1 MKEPRVWGYSSE
13 RERRKIKLQ
22 WYLERQPGEVGGRPS
37 LGMATGSFV
46 LVLAALISSQDR
58 FDQPSVSVCL
68 CPQTKILTCYKMF
81 YKIVPGFLGV
91 SHFSIHPSVLPPP
104 PFCKNG

>member
-1 MKEPRVWGYSSE
+1 MKEPRVWGYGSE
-13 RERRKIKLQ
+13 RERRKMKLQ
-22 WYLERQPGEVGGRPS
+22 WYLERQPS

-68 CPQTKILTCYKMF
+68 CPQTERS
-81 YKIVPGFLGV
+81 
-91 SHFSIHPSVLPPP
+91 SHAIKCFIKLYLAS
-104 PFCKNG
+104 